1 MPNNKLNDFNR
12 MTGLQQMRTMVRAF
26 ANCRES
32 FLDQFTLT
40 QAEMIYRMWISSEWD
55 FLPDTWTERQVK
67 EALAG
72 VTPAWLE
79 EGNPFY
85 LPETKKEYF

>member
-1 MPNNKLNDFNR
+1 
-12 MTGLQQMRTMVRAF
+12 
-26 ANCRES
+26 
-32 FLDQFTLT
+32 
-40 QAEMIYRMWISSEWD
+40 MIYRMWISSEWD